1 MKRVYFY
8 MIVALQVLFL
18 AGMAFS
24 YYAMDMYGE
33 TIRLK
38 TAPVDPRDPF
48 YGDYVTLSYEVEEIP
63 EEKWVG
69 EPPERREVVHLLL
82 SPNETGIYE
91 LTKASSHSL
100 AASNDQVI
108 IKAQH
113 QWHNERLNFYNVSIG
128 LNRYYVEEN
137 TGRQIERAGGN
148 QEVEIVVAPW
158 GQKKITGI
166 DSLDH

>member
-8 MIVALQVLFL
+8 IVVGLQVLFL
-18 AGMAFS
+18 AGMAYS
-24 YYAMDMYGE
+24 YYAMDVYGE

-48 YGDYVTLSYEVEEIP
+48 YGDYVTLNYEVEQIP

-69 EPPERREVVHLLL
+69 ESPERDEVVHLLL
-82 SPNETGIYE
+82 SPNKSGIYE

-100 AASNDQVI
+100 AASDDQVV
-108 IKAQH
+108 IKAQLER
-113 QWHNERLNFYNVSIG
+113 HNEQLNFYNVSIG
-128 LNRYYVEEN
+128 LNRYYVDEK
-137 TGRQIERAGGN
+137 TGRQIEQAGGN

-166 DSLDH
+166 ESIDR